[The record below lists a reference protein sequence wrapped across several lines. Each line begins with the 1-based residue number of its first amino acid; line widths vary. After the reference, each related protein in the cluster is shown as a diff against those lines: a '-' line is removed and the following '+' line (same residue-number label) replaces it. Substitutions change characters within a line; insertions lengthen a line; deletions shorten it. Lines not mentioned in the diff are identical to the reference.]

1 MRDKKGL
8 RGTLLSSCLKIIP
21 LVLSGCGGSIVDN
34 QLSKDTSMQLLSSD
48 TQKKKDASSSENG
61 SYKEIK
67 VTEVGDIMIGQTENT
82 EAGTG
87 LTVFISKDGMPAGLD
102 VRGGGP
108 ASRES
113 ELLDPLAA
121 AQKINAIVL
130 SGGSAFGL
138 GAGDGVMEYLEKKKI
153 GYDTGYAIV
162 PLVVQS
168 DLYDLS
174 VGDSKVRPDAKMGY
188 EAAKNAFENP
198 NYKDGN
204 YGAGCG
210 ATVGKI
216 AGMDTCMKS
225 GIGSYA
231 IQIGELKIGAVVAV
245 NALGDIYDWK
255 TGKKIAG
262 LLTEDKQG
270 FRDTL
275 EYMAKDISSKD
286 KFTGNTTIG
295 VIITNASFE
304 KSQLCK
310 IAGMAHDGYARSI
323 RPVHTTADGDS
334 IYAVSAGSVA
344 ADQDLVGS
352 FAALVMSE
360 AINRAVMSAET
371 AYGFVSA
378 SDLAGRD
385 G

>member
-1 MRDKKGL
+1 
-8 RGTLLSSCLKIIP
+8 
-21 LVLSGCGGSIVDN
+21 
-34 QLSKDTSMQLLSSD
+34 
-48 TQKKKDASSSENG
+48 
-61 SYKEIK
+61 
-67 VTEVGDIMIGQTENT
+67 
-82 EAGTG
+82 
-87 LTVFISKDGMPAGLD
+87 
-102 VRGGGP
+102 
-108 ASRES
+108 
-113 ELLDPLAA
+113 
-121 AQKINAIVL
+121 
-130 SGGSAFGL
+130 
-138 GAGDGVMEYLEKKKI
+138 
-153 GYDTGYAIV
+153 
-162 PLVVQS
+162 
-168 DLYDLS
+168 
-174 VGDSKVRPDAKMGY
+174 MGY

-262 LLTEDKQG
+262 LLAEDKQG
-270 FRDTL
+270 FRDTM
-275 EYMAKDISSKD
+275 EYKAGDISSKD

>member
-262 LLTEDKQG
+262 LLAEDKQG

>member
-34 QLSKDTSMQLLSSD
+34 QQSKNSSMQFLSSD
-48 TQKKKDASSSENG
+48 SQKKKDASSSENG

-67 VTEVGDIMIGQTENT
+67 VTEVGDIMIGQTENA

-188 EAAKNAFENP
+188 EAAQNAFENP

-262 LLTEDKQG
+262 LLAEDKRG

-275 EYMAKDISSKD
+275 EYMAGDISSKD

>member
-8 RGTLLSSCLKIIP
+8 RGTLLSSCLMIIP

-34 QLSKDTSMQLLSSD
+34 QQSKNSSMQFLSSD
-48 TQKKKDASSSENG
+48 SQKKKDASSSENG

-67 VTEVGDIMIGQTENT
+67 VTEVGDIMIGQTENA

-174 VGDSKVRPDAKMGY
+174 VGDRKVRPDAKMGY

-255 TGKKIAG
+255 TGEKIAG
-262 LLTEDKQG
+262 LLAEDKQG

-275 EYMAKDISSKD
+275 EYMAGDISSKD

-334 IYAVSAGSVA
+334 IYAVSAGTVA